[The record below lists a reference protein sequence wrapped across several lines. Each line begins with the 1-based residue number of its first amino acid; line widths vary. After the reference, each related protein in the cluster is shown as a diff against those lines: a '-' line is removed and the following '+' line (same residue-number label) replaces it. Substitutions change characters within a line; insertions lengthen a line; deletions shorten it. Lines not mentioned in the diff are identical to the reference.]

1 MPYIAELRVFAV
13 TQPNT
18 EKIRHSAQ
26 YGKVTEPAKPSRDPK
41 VLDLRIEA
49 TTVQKLVEKLSVIVA
64 LIDDDTNDEMTVQTL

>member
-26 YGKVTEPAKPSRDPK
+26 YGKVTEPAKPKSDPK

-49 TTVQKLVEKLSVIVA
+49 TTVQRLVEKLSTVVA
-64 LIDDDTNDEMTVQTL
+64 LIDDETRKD